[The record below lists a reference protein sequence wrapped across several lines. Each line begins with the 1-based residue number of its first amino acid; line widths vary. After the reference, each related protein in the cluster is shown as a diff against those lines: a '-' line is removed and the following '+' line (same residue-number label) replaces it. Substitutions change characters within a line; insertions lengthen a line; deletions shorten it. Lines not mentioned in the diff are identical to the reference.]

1 LEPGDRL
8 YLVALWDQEP
18 RALTHKLL
26 EKDWALERLKA
37 LAGEDSCLVTFN
49 VTETERE
56 LAERI
61 DAPLYGCRPDLIHWG
76 SKSGSRKVAAE
87 AGVQVLPGVEDI
99 HTLDELE
106 AAIRWLKED
115 QPDAPACVIKLN
127 NGFSG
132 QGNVIVE
139 LDGNEFPLRQS
150 RHAFCAEGEDWDG
163 YLAKLEEEGGVVE
176 ELTRHP
182 DVVSPSV
189 QMRIAPDGSIEL
201 LSTHDQVLGGP
212 DEQVYLGCR
221 FPAADAYRLEIQNI
235 GMRVGN
241 VLASK
246 GVIGSFGIDL
256 LVEPEGEGMRIC
268 LSEINLRMGG
278 TTHPY
283 LMTKYVTGGEFDA
296 ASGDL
301 LVDGSPRYYV
311 SSDNL
316 KDERYEGLLP
326 EDLIGA
332 VDKAGI
338 AFDPVTNIGVTL
350 HLLGALKRF
359 GKVGAVAIGSSRTEA
374 DELFERFTAVLDDL
388 ADSRD

>member
-1 LEPGDRL
+1 
-8 YLVALWDQEP
+8 
-18 RALTHKLL
+18 
-26 EKDWALERLKA
+26 
-37 LAGEDSCLVTFN
+37 
-49 VTETERE
+49 
-56 LAERI
+56 
-61 DAPLYGCRPDLIHWG
+61 
-76 SKSGSRKVAAE
+76 
-87 AGVQVLPGVEDI
+87 
-99 HTLDELE
+99 
-106 AAIRWLKED
+106 
-115 QPDAPACVIKLN
+115 
-127 NGFSG
+127 
-132 QGNVIVE
+132 
-139 LDGNEFPLRQS
+139 
-150 RHAFCAEGEDWDG
+150 
-163 YLAKLEEEGGVVE
+163 
-176 ELTRHP
+176 
-182 DVVSPSV
+182 
-189 QMRIAPDGSIEL
+189 MRIAPDGSIEL